1 DATPS
6 REDEMFTRRVAE
18 AGKVLGVEVVGSVVV
33 GGRGAWSGIKFR

>member
-6 REDEMFTRRVAE
+6 REDQLFTRRVVE

-33 GGRGAWSGIKFR
+33 GGRGAWRSVG